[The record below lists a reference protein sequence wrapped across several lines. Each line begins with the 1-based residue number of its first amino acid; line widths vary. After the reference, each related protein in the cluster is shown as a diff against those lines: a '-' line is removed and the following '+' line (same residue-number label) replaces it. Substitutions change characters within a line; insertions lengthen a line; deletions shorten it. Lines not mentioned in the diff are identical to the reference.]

1 VSLDDVIERYFLMR
15 TGFTPLHLFNAAVR
29 ALQADSCT
37 RRSVLEHFSITEPDS
52 FLTEEAL
59 AGSGQGVAW
68 RREAKASSSKP
79 IVFRL

>member
-15 TGFTPLHLFNAAVR
+15 TGFTPLHLFNASVR
-29 ALQADSCT
+29 ALQAGSCT

-59 AGSGQGVAW
+59 AGSGQGVAGG
-68 RREAKASSSKP
+68 ESPMLSPPSP
-79 IVFRL
+79 